1 MKGHESNTKLK
12 DASFLQK
19 VWLSL
24 EFIFLPY
31 HLMMVFLVMILS
43 FITSPA
49 LLNIRFQVD
58 FIVFCTGLIFPLTIC
73 IALTLSRKDQAYSY
87 LTLIKTEIRSLRIM
101 FSCFNAPQDED
112 EPSFASEAEPL
123 LQKIAVY
130 TMCLCRNDQE
140 GQVPKMLWSGERAG
154 SNAAAHYIADCI
166 ASISALLGRAERQ
179 HKVYDTF
186 KDGWAHIVELSKAV
200 EGLKAVRF
208 SALPAGFLKFNS
220 TFVTASSLALVPYW
234 NSFCK
239 SEVDPSAEFSPF
251 TVSFDDAAGGT
262 VLWSVLDGA
271 NGTAVPPATGEAV
284 IHPYG
289 CVTGYLLAALYALTV
304 LMLHSVQSEMED
316 PFDGKGKDDIRWD
329 DWRDGLLPPD
339 SDGAQE

>member
-1 MKGHESNTKLK
+1 MVPSSVSLIGVQKMKGHESNTKLK

-49 LLNIRFQVD
+49 LLNIRFQVRPSVFPVTVCVPDLPSKWVQMMSQVD

-186 KDGWAHIVELSKAV
+186 KDGWAVC
-200 EGLKAVRF
+200 
-208 SALPAGFLKFNS
+208 ALTIAQ
-220 TFVTASSLALVPYW
+220 
-234 NSFCK
+234 
-239 SEVDPSAEFSPF
+239 D
-251 TVSFDDAAGGT
+251 
-262 VLWSVLDGA
+262 
-271 NGTAVPPATGEAV
+271 
-284 IHPYG
+284 
-289 CVTGYLLAALYALTV
+289 LAALPSPLCHDAIPSLLQFSTAAPPS
-304 LMLHSVQSEMED
+304 LSPQS
-316 PFDGKGKDDIRWD
+316 
-329 DWRDGLLPPD
+329 
-339 SDGAQE
+339 